1 MALLDH
7 MIDLFLILK
16 ETSIQFS
23 KTDALDVGKDNRLE
37 TLLDCEKIQD
47 NKEERVEGH

>member
-7 MIDLFLILK
+7 MIALFLILK

-23 KTDALDVGKDNRLE
+23 KTAALHVGKDSRLE
-37 TLLDCEKIQD
+37 TMFNCEKIQD
-47 NKEERVEGH
+47 NKEERVEEH